1 MLSPLTIKEFY
12 AQTLKQAG
20 FTPPDDQIEKFASAN
35 KLDLETTKIASAVFE
50 QLQLDGVK
58 YDTHQD
64 MLQDAL
70 KIAHAF
76 ADHVKEASAQAE
88 KIAGDLHRVAR
99 HAIEG
104 YLAQHG
110 IDLNADEGVKI
121 AGLQA
126 QSFQELTQKQAAL
139 RQLEL
144 LATLKFPEDKV
155 ASEKV
160 AANIY
165 QSLPGAGAAGGG
177 GMWDEEATVQHLSNS
192 AGGTT
197 PEHLTALKGRI
208 NADIQP
214 HERPDYINAVTK
226 EMHTTGLP
234 FPQAHSNV
242 MGRLNQ
248 APKPGLM
255 ARPGMLLGAGAIG
268 LGGLYLMKK
277 RREEAARRDNAVM
290 SAASMPAA

>member
-1 MLSPLTIKEFY
+1 MLAPLTIKEFY

-20 FTPPDDQIEKFASAN
+20 FTPPEDQIEKFAAAN
-35 KLDLETTKIASAVFE
+35 KLDLETTKLASAIFE

-58 YDTHQD
+58 YETHQD

-70 KIAHAF
+70 KIAHAY

-99 HAIEG
+99 HAVEG

-126 QSFQELTQKQAAL
+126 QSFQVLTQKQAEL

-144 LATLKFPEDKV
+144 LAELKFPDTKTGGV
-155 ASEKV
+155 PSSTFNV
-160 AANIY
+160 HD
-165 QSLPGAGAAGGG
+165 QLPGGGVGAWNHDASL
-177 GMWDEEATVQHLSNS
+177 ANLNAQ
-192 AGGTT
+192 AGGTS
-197 PEHLTALKGRI
+197 EHLDAVKRLVGR
-208 NADIQP
+208 DIQP
-214 HERPDYINAVTK
+214 HETPAYLDAVHK
-226 EMHTTGLP
+226 EMASTGGNVA
-234 FPQAHSNV
+234 QAHSAV
-242 MGRLNQ
+242 MSRLNQ

-255 ARPGMLLGAGAIG
+255 SRPGMLLGAGAIG

-277 RREEAARRDNAVM
+277 RREEEANRRSAVM
-290 SAASMPAA
+290 GAASMPAA